1 MDIKKT
7 LFEFT
12 QVNSTS
18 GAENNAVE
26 YAMKALAPYGK
37 VVATPLKSVICT
49 VKEPEEGKPHIMLEA
64 HMDEIGLIVTHIDDN
79 GFLKVS
85 NIGGVD
91 RNSVMAAPVTIHT
104 SAGEDIKA
112 VVCSIP
118 PHLSDD
124 QSKLP
129 KISEISIDTG
139 LSAEEVKAKIHLGD
153 RITFDSVPAE
163 MLNNTVTC
171 KAQDD
176 RACCVIMLRAL
187 ELLKDA
193 ELNCGLSVVFASME
207 EVGGHGAKTAAYT
220 VNPTHAIVSDV
231 SFAYTP
237 DVQPHQVG
245 KVGKGGLIGYASLL
259 SDEMSNKLVAL
270 GDELNIP
277 YQVEPMGGYGTGT
290 DADEVATTRNGVK
303 TALISL
309 PQKYMHTI
317 IETISLD
324 DMENT
329 AKLIAEYV
337 KTLR

>member
-12 QVNSTS
+12 QVNGTS
-18 GAENNAVE
+18 GVENNAIE
-26 YAMKALAPYGK
+26 YAEKVLAPYGK
-37 VVATPLKSVICT
+37 VEVTPLKSVICT

-64 HMDEIGLIVTHIDDN
+64 HMDEIGLVVTHIDDQ
-79 GFLKVS
+79 GFLKVA

-91 RNSVMAAPVTIHT
+91 RNSVMAAPVTVHT
-104 SAGEDIKA
+104 KTGDIKA

-124 QSKLP
+124 HSKLP
-129 KISEISIDTG
+129 KITEISIDTG
-139 LSAEEVKAKIHLGD
+139 LSKEEVDAKVRLGD
-153 RITFDSVPAE
+153 RITFDSIPAD

-171 KAQDD
+171 KAEDD
-176 RACCVIMLRAL
+176 RACCVIMLRVL
-187 ELLKDA
+187 ELLKD
-193 ELNCGLSVVFASME
+193 EKLDCGLSVVFSSME
-207 EVGGHGAKTAAYT
+207 EVGGQGAKTAAYI
-220 VNPTHAIVSDV
+220 VNPTHAIASDV

-237 DVQPHQVG
+237 DVKPHQTG
-245 KVGKGGLIGYASLL
+245 KIGEGGLIGYSALL
-259 SDEMSNKLVAL
+259 NDEMSDKLV
-270 GDELNIP
+270 ELAKEHDIP
-277 YQVEPMGGYGTGT
+277 YQIEAMGGYGTGT
-290 DADEVATTRNGVK
+290 DADEIATTRNGVK

-317 IETISLD
+317 IETISID
-324 DMENT
+324 DMENS